1 MGPIAQK
8 FFAPDG
14 SWQTGCED
22 DGIAANKFAKMLK
35 LTGAQITA
43 HCTEAGRL
51 TNELWPQIHAVAA
64 ALVEHKTLT
73 AARVRKIMRAT

>member
-51 TNELWPQIHAVAA
+51 TSYG
-64 ALVEHKTLT
+64 
-73 AARVRKIMRAT
+73 RKSMRSPPLSSSTRR